1 MVDFYDKLKW
11 NSDGL
16 IPVIAQDATTEE
28 VLMLAYMNKESLS
41 QTVESG
47 EAVYYSR
54 SRQELWRKGETS
66 GHFQKVVSMSYDC
79 DADTILIKVNQ
90 IGVACHEGD
99 KSCFHYDLKKLLEDG
114 SKVKLDSD
122 PTVNGVPLGKRLG
135 LLESVIA
142 DRYEKRPEGAY
153 TTYLFEKGIDKIL
166 KKVGEETAEVIIG
179 AKNEGPDEVI
189 YEASDLFYHL
199 LVLFREKGVNIS
211 DIEAE
216 LAKRYK

>member
-28 VLMLAYMNKESLS
+28 VLMLAYMNKESL
-41 QTVESG
+41 TKTLESG

-54 SRQELWRKGETS
+54 SRGELWHKGDTS
-66 GHFQKVVSMSYDC
+66 GHFQAVVSMSYDC
-79 DADTILIKVNQ
+79 DADTILMKVNQ
-90 IGVACHEGD
+90 TGAACHEGD
-99 KSCFHYDLKKLLEDG
+99 KSCFHYDLKKLLEEG
-114 SKVKLDSD
+114 QKVKLEVD
-122 PTVNGVPLGKRLG
+122 PTTKGVALGKRLG

-142 DRYEKRPEGAY
+142 DRYANRPEGAY

>member
-28 VLMLAYMNKESLS
+28 VLMLAYMNKESL
-41 QTVESG
+41 TKTLESG

-54 SRQELWRKGETS
+54 SRGELWHKGDTS
-66 GHFQKVVSMSYDC
+66 GHFQSVVSMSYDC
-79 DADTILIKVNQ
+79 DADTILMKVNQ
-90 IGVACHEGD
+90 TGAACHEGD
-99 KSCFHYDLKKLLEDG
+99 KSCFHYDLIKLLEEG
-114 SKVKLDSD
+114 KKVKLEVDQ
-122 PTVNGVPLGKRLG
+122 TTKGIALGKRLG

-142 DRYEKRPEGAY
+142 DRYANRPEGAY

-199 LVLFREKGVNIS
+199 LVLFREKAVNIS

>member
-16 IPVIAQDATTEE
+16 IPVIAQDGTTEE
-28 VLMLAYMNKESLS
+28 VLMLAYMNRESLS
-41 QTVESG
+41 QTIDSG

-66 GHFQKVVSMSYDC
+66 GHYQKVVSMSYDC
-79 DADTILIKVNQ
+79 DADTILIKVDQ
-90 IGVACHEGD
+90 VGVACHEGD

-114 SKVKLDSD
+114 SKVKLEAD
-122 PTVNGVPLGKRLG
+122 PTVNGVALGKRLG

-142 DRYEKRPEGAY
+142 DRYVKRPEGAY

-166 KKVGEETAEVIIG
+166 KKVGEETAEVIIA
-179 AKNEGPDEVI
+179 AKNNGSEEVV
-189 YEASDLFYHL
+189 YEASDLIYHL
-199 LVLFREKGVNIS
+199 LVLFRQKDVNIA

-216 LAKRYK
+216 LASRYK

>member
-28 VLMLAYMNKESLS
+28 VLMLAYMNREALS
-41 QTVESG
+41 KSIETG
-47 EAVYYSR
+47 EAVYFSR
-54 SRQELWRKGETS
+54 SRGELWHKGETS
-66 GHFQKVVSMSYDC
+66 GHFQKIVSMSYDC
-79 DADTILIKVNQ
+79 DADTILIRVNQ
-90 IGVACHEGD
+90 IGVACHEGN

-114 SKVKLDSD
+114 SKVKVDSD
-122 PTVNGVPLGKRLG
+122 PSINGVALGKRLS

-142 DRYEKRPEGAY
+142 DRYINRPEGAY

-179 AKNEGPDEVI
+179 AKNEGNEEII
-189 YEASDLFYHL
+189 YEVSDLFYHL
-199 LVLFREKGVNIS
+199 LVLFREKDVNIA

>member
-1 MVDFYDKLKW
+1 MVEFLSQLKW
-11 NSDGL
+11 NNDGL
-16 IPVIAQDATTEE
+16 IPVIAQDDTTNE
-28 VLMLAYMNKESLS
+28 VLMLAYMNKESL
-41 QTVESG
+41 QKTIELG

-54 SRQELWRKGETS
+54 SRKELWHKGETS
-66 GHFQKVVSMSYDC
+66 GHYQKIKSMSYDC
-79 DADTILIKVNQ
+79 DGDTILIKVDQ
-90 IGVACHEGD
+90 IGAACHEGD
-99 KSCFHYDLKKLLEDG
+99 KSCFHYDLEKLLCDG
-114 SKVKLDSD
+114 IKDKIADNGSS
-122 PTVNGVPLGKRLG
+122 NGVSFGKRIG

-166 KKVGEETAEVIIG
+166 KKVGEETAEVIIA
-179 AKNEGPDEVI
+179 AKNPGNDELI

-199 LVLFREKGVNIS
+199 LVLFREKNVTIA

>member
-1 MVDFYDKLKW
+1 MVDFYNNLKW
-11 NSDGL
+11 NKDGL

-28 VLMLAYMNKESLS
+28 VLMLAYMNKESLAKS
-41 QTVESG
+41 LESG
-47 EAVYYSR
+47 EAVYFSR
-54 SRQELWRKGETS
+54 SRGELWHKGETS
-66 GHFQKVVSMSYDC
+66 GHFQKIVSMSYDC

-114 SKVKLDSD
+114 SKIKLETDL
-122 PTVNGVPLGKRLG
+122 TVNGIALGKRLG

-142 DRYEKRPEGAY
+142 DRYDKRPEGAY
-153 TTYLFEKGIDKIL
+153 TTYLFDKGIDKIL

-179 AKNEGPDEVI
+179 AKNEGSEEII
-189 YEASDLFYHL
+189 YEASDLIYHL
-199 LVLFREKGVNIS
+199 LVLFKEKGVNIA
-211 DIEAE
+211 DIETE

>member
-28 VLMLAYMNKESLS
+28 VLMLAYMNRESLS
-41 QTVESG
+41 QTIESG

-66 GHFQKVVSMSYDC
+66 GHFQKIVSISYDC

-99 KSCFHYDLKKLLEDG
+99 KSCFHYDLMKLLEDG
-114 SKVKLDSD
+114 SQVKMEVD
-122 PTVNGVPLGKRLG
+122 PTVNGVALGKRLG

-142 DRYEKRPEGAY
+142 DRYVNRPEGAY

>member
-41 QTVESG
+41 RTIESG

-66 GHFQKVVSMSYDC
+66 GHFQKIVAMSYDC
-79 DADTILIKVNQ
+79 DADTILIKVDQ
-90 IGVACHEGD
+90 VGVACHEGD
-99 KSCFHYDLKKLLEDG
+99 KSCFHYDLRELLENG
-114 SKVKLDSD
+114 SKVKLDAD
-122 PTVNGVPLGKRLG
+122 PSINGVALGKRLG

-142 DRYEKRPEGAY
+142 DRHANRPEGAY

-166 KKVGEETAEVIIG
+166 KKVGEESAEVIIG
-179 AKNEGPDEVI
+179 AKNDGPEEVI

>member
-1 MVDFYDKLKW
+1 MVDFYNNLKW

-28 VLMLAYMNKESLS
+28 VLMLAYMNRESLAKS
-41 QTVESG
+41 IETG

-54 SRQELWRKGETS
+54 SRGELWHKGETS
-66 GHFQKVVSMSYDC
+66 GHFQKIVSMSYDC

-99 KSCFHYDLKKLLEDG
+99 KSCFHYDLIKLLDEG
-114 SKVKLDSD
+114 SKVKMEAD
-122 PTVNGVPLGKRLG
+122 PTINGVALGKRLG

-142 DRYEKRPEGAY
+142 DRYKNRPEGAY

-179 AKNEGPDEVI
+179 AKNEGNEEII

-199 LVLFREKGVNIS
+199 LVLFREKNVNIA